1 MRYNKLMLKAA
12 NALKSLANIYRTALS
27 LLILCLSFAIVGL
40 SSFTP
45 ASASSFDYN
54 VNVKPTLSIT
64 LSSPTIALRLNPA
77 SLKFNTGNV
86 DISVATN
93 NLSGYKL
100 YMGADGD
107 TTNLVNTTD
116 SNYYI
121 ETLPTSG
128 TTNCAIISGGTGG
141 CTESNFPTNYWGYR
155 IASGSNTNPDIT
167 DTTTGSNSRYFPY
180 IPNTLINSTTSTT
193 NNNTSTLTF
202 AASADYAKPAGTYSL
217 DLNFRT
223 IPIVTQVY
231 MQDMTAEQCTETPTI
246 VIDKRDEHP
255 YLVQR
260 LKDNHCWML
269 DNLDLDLTNESIVA
283 NLTTEN
289 TNIDTT
295 NDPNAIDYLKNGGG
309 TASDKYAILGL
320 EYHNWTGADMTPLSP
335 NHSFSQPL
343 VNRNGKCDPDK
354 NTTAAYNL
362 PCAGKWQGASYNN
375 NTVIDTANANTKYNY
390 GPGSYK
396 IGTYYNYCAASAGTY
411 CYGNNTSAGTPPENS
426 SPTSDICPAGWHMP
440 SDNGG
445 NNGDYLTLC
454 STIKGSACQNV
465 ENTMSAIEATSM
477 QYQLS
482 TPLSGGYY
490 NGTAFRQGTN
500 GRFWSTSYRN
510 SSNVWILT
518 SSLAE
523 VSPQNFH
530 TRSIGKSVRCV
541 AF

>member
-1 MRYNKLMLKAA
+1 MLIYIYIY
-12 NALKSLANIYRTALS
+12 IYRAALS
-27 LLILCLSFAIVGL
+27 LLILCLSFIIIGL
-40 SSFTP
+40 SSPTP

-77 SLKFNTGNV
+77 SLNFNTGNV

-128 TTNCAIISGGTGG
+128 TTNCAIIVGGTGG
-141 CTESNFPTNYWGYR
+141 CTESNFPINYWGYR

-223 IPIVTQVY
+223 IPIITQIY

-295 NDPNAIDYLKNGGG
+295 NDPYALESLKNGARSNG
-309 TASDKYAILGL
+309 DKYATAGL
-320 EYHNWTGADMTPLSP
+320 EYHNWTGAGMTPLSP
-335 NHSFSQPL
+335 GVSFSQPL
-343 VNRNGKCDPDK
+343 VNRSGKCDSTK
-354 NTTAAYNL
+354 NSGY
-362 PCAGKWQGASYNN
+362 PCAGKWQDASYTND
-375 NTVIDTANANTKYNY
+375 TVIDTADSSNTKYNY

-411 CYGNNTSAGTPPENS
+411 CYGNGTSAGTTAS
-426 SPTSDICPAGWHMP
+426 GDATSDICPAGWHMP

-454 STIKGSACQNV
+454 SAIKGSACAGTAL
-465 ENTMSAIEATSM
+465 NTMSIADSTSL

-482 TPLSGGYY
+482 TPLSGDYSS
-490 NGTAFRQGTN
+490 GTAYRQGTY
-500 GRFWSTSYRN
+500 GVFWSTTYYSGASMQDLFVYSSGVRPQDISNRN
-510 SSNVWILT
+510 NG
-518 SSLAE
+518 
-523 VSPQNFH
+523 
-530 TRSIGKSVRCV
+530 RSVRCV
-541 AF
+541 SS